1 MAFSASGEYLVVGS
15 DTETVH
21 IFRCSAP
28 KAGIK
33 SSSSG
38 STSGGRP
45 WMASLVGSPSES
57 AVVDD
62 DMDRV
67 IEQKRRNG
75 SMGYSLLPPAPTH
88 LLFPAKI

>member
-21 IFRCSAP
+21 VFRCSVP
-28 KAGIK
+28 KVGAK

-38 STSGGRP
+38 SSPGGRP
-45 WMASLVGSPSES
+45 WMASLVGSSSSEN
-57 AVVDD
+57 AVVED
-62 DMDRV
+62 DMDKV

-75 SMGYSLLPPAPTH
+75 SMG
-88 LLFPAKI
+88 